1 MPPISGNLDEH
12 GNFHGY
18 TMLKVLPSVSC
29 IKGRRCQLDGC
40 RYSHF
45 NIADLKWQVVEI
57 CNMRLILFVSTMCH
71 VNSPVFLVRQLF
83 S

>member
-1 MPPISGNLDEH
+1 MSILNVPLSGNLDEH

-40 RYSHF
+40 RFQSCFLFDSY
-45 NIADLKWQVVEI
+45 L
-57 CNMRLILFVSTMCH
+57 LI
-71 VNSPVFLVRQLF
+71 FLVEKENRLLGPK
-83 S
+83 